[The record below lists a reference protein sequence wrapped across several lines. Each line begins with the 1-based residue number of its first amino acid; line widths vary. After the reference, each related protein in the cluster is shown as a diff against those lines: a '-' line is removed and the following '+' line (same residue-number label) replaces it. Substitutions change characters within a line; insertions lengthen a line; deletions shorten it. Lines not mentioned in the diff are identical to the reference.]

1 MIYSYIPAKNKLARR
16 RYLKSFAVMY
26 ALAAFISLWKLAED
40 KKYAFPAFALF
51 FAITMLLITTLRKPR
66 FFAVMDE
73 WLIYKG
79 KINLKEAEI
88 YPDFENLAV
97 RIKWKKEKV
106 LYFNSER
113 DMKNFLSE
121 VEKVKY
127 S

>member
-1 MIYSYIPAKNKLARR
+1 VIYSFTPAKNRVARR
-16 RYLKSFAVMY
+16 KYLRTFAVMY
-26 ALAAFISLWKLAED
+26 VFAAVLSIWKLSED
-40 KKYAFPAFALF
+40 AKYAFPAFALF

-79 KINLKEAEI
+79 RINLKEAEVI
-88 YPDFENLAV
+88 PDHENLVV
-97 RIKWKKEKV
+97 RIKWKGERT
-106 LYFNSER
+106 LYFNSRE
-113 DMKNFLSE
+113 DMNAFLSE